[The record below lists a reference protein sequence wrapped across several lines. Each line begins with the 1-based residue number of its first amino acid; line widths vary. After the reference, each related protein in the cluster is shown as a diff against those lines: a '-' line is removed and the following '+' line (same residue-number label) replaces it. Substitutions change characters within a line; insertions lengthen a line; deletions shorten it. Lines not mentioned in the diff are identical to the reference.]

1 LPLRH
6 EAAPDCRQARQ
17 RRLAVAVELQ
27 IALGAHRIE
36 WMLDAGKVAVQV
48 CEAAVLGVD
57 HHDLL
62 DLIVQRGVEPQVG
75 GTARRRAARGTLLGR
90 ATGQRE
96 SDTDRGEPGQ
106 DTAALGIV
114 GGIVG
119 VRRQVGVVVCHRSV
133 SKLA

>member
-48 CEAAVLGVD
+48 REAAVLGVD
-57 HHDLL
+57 HHYLL
-62 DLIVQRGVEPQVG
+62 DLI
-75 GTARRRAARGTLLGR
+75 A
-90 ATGQRE
+90 
-96 SDTDRGEPGQ
+96 
-106 DTAALGIV
+106 
-114 GGIVG
+114 
-119 VRRQVGVVVCHRSV
+119 
-133 SKLA
+133 